1 VGTTEGEVDL
11 AERNVVWLREIGVEH
26 ISIAGGKGANLGE
39 MMRTGAP
46 VPNAWVATA
55 HAHAAFVR
63 SLPQA
68 VIDKMV
74 ALNDAD
80 RKNVTAFAVLVEEI
94 KTGIEEHELPLELR
108 TLFLRSYEMMR
119 REDGSPEVVAVRSAA
134 RPEDGADASF
144 AGQQGTFTDIRGG
157 ENVLHAIVACWGT
170 CYELRSVIYR
180 AELREQTLESA
191 AAEPD
196 EVRKRELLEFA
207 DCLRH
212 ENFAMAVVV
221 QKMVQSYV
229 SGVMLMVD
237 AATSDPAFI
246 TVQAAFGLGQG
257 VVDGTMEAET
267 FKFRKDDELTLVEG
281 PIRVA
286 QPEMYVRNPDSTGS
300 IEDATIKVATP
311 PYLIN
316 APKLTRGQARA
327 IARYGMDIERHYG
340 APQDIEWAAV
350 QEKTDWLDFFILQ
363 TRPITVK
370 PILLSGTP
378 APTESTLLGTGAAA
392 SPGVGVGRIRIVT
405 GDPGKDASILEMVQP
420 GDVLVTEMTTP
431 DWVPAMKRAAAIIT
445 HQGSVTCHAAIVSR
459 EKGIPCIVAVHN
471 ALELPDGE
479 LVTVNAATGQ
489 IWLGE
494 CQDTIAWWAAEV
506 EYMKKMAQN
515 VETVT
520 HVCING
526 ASPLDVQKA
535 LSEGKRP
542 RGNTL
547 ARAEFFYLDVFN
559 QHPRALLDD
568 GRREEAVQTM
578 VDGFSEHANLMWPET
593 ATVRTNDLKP
603 HELGKL
609 GNGRGWDY
617 EKPNMSEN
625 PQDGYR
631 GVARYLDPN
640 NPGEQEAFRM
650 EVEAIAKTFLAGWTN
665 IQLML
670 PYVRAVE
677 ELTECLAL
685 IDSILEPLGVKR
697 GGEDGLRVIMMVE
710 LPENALNLDA
720 YIDEGI
726 DGVSL
731 GSNDMGSKVHG
742 LDRDW
747 KGRAKYAA
755 IEVGPSML
763 KLYQMVGEVA
773 HRRGLKYIG
782 FCGQGVAL
790 FPELAGKLVGWHYTH
805 IGCSPDSFE
814 ATLINTY
821 NAELRLGIR
830 AHKAA

>member
-1 VGTTEGEVDL
+1 MLEAEDGQVSL
-11 AERNVVWLREIGVEH
+11 AERDVVWLREIGVEH
-26 ISIAGGKGANLGE
+26 IAIAGGKGANLGE
-39 MMRTGAP
+39 LTRTGAP
-46 VPNAWVATA
+46 VPDAWVATA
-55 HAHAAFVR
+55 HAHATFIQ

-68 VIDKMV
+68 IIDKMV

-80 RKNVTAFAVLVEEI
+80 RSNATAFAELVTEI
-94 KTGIEEHELPLELR
+94 KTGIEEHELPLALR
-108 TLFLRSYEMMR
+108 SLFLRSYEMMR
-119 REDGSPEVVAVRSAA
+119 REDGTPEVVAVRSAA
-134 RPEDGADASF
+134 RPEDGEDASF

-157 ENVLHAIVACWGT
+157 ENVLHAIIACWGT
-170 CYELRSVIYR
+170 CYELRSVVYR
-180 AELREQTLESA
+180 AELREKTLERA
-191 AAEPD
+191 AAEID

-207 DCLRH
+207 DSLRH
-212 ENFAMAVVV
+212 ENFSMAVVV
-221 QKMVQSYV
+221 QKMIQSYV

-246 TVQAAFGLGQG
+246 TVQAVFGLGAG

-267 FKFRKDDELTLVEG
+267 FKFRKDEDLTLVEHT
-281 PIRVA
+281 RAA
-286 QPEMYVRNPDSTGS
+286 QPEMYVRNPDSSGS
-300 IEDATIKVATP
+300 IADATIKVATP
-311 PYLIN
+311 SYLVN
-316 APKLTRGQARA
+316 AAKLTRGQARA
-327 IARYGMDIERHYG
+327 IAKYGMDIERHYC
-340 APQDIEWAAV
+340 APQDVEWAAV

-378 APTESTLLGTGAAA
+378 APVESTLLGIGAAA

-405 GDPGKDASILEMVQP
+405 GDPGKDSSILDRVKT

-459 EKGIPCIVAVHN
+459 EKGIPCIVAAHN

-494 CQDTIAWWAAEV
+494 CSDTIEWWAAEV
-506 EYMKKMAQN
+506 EYMKRMAAN
-515 VETVT
+515 VATVT

-526 ASPLDVQKA
+526 ASPLDVEKA

-559 QHPRALLDD
+559 QHPRGLLDD
-568 GRREEAVQTM
+568 GRREEAVNTM
-578 VDGFSEHANLMWPET
+578 FEGFSRHAELMWPET

-640 NPGEQEAFRM
+640 NPAEQEAFRM
-650 EVEAIAKTFLAGWTN
+650 EVEAIAKTFLSGWKN

-697 GGEDGLRVIMMVE
+697 GGENGLQVIMMVE

-763 KLYQMVGEVA
+763 KIYQMVGEVA

-790 FPELAGKLVGWHYTH
+790 FPELAGMLVGWHYTH

-821 NAELRLGIR
+821 NAELKLGIR